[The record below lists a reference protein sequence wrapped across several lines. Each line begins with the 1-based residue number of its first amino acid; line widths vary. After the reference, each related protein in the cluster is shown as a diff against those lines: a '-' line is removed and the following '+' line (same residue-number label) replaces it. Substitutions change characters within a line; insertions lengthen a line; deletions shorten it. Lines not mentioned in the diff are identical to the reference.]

1 MIAVDLI
8 KQQAIQEISFT
19 GNLDG
24 NNNTLI
30 FFITEE
36 AKETMLGF
44 SQGTAEVL

>member
-24 NNNTLI
+24 NNTLI

-36 AKETMLGF
+36 AKETILGF